1 MQSLHH
7 KTKGM
12 VIRMKFSAKK
22 CKAAVGA
29 LLLAAL
35 TLMSVACTGDGMNV
49 EDGTVE
55 EGTSASTTTP
65 EIMTQ

>member
-12 VIRMKFSAKK
+12 VIRMKFSAKT

-55 EGTSASTTTP
+55 EGTSTSTSVADG
-65 EIMTQ
+65 MNK